1 MKKRRNMHINV
12 YPSEIYFQNNCER
25 CTKHTTCKYESHVED
40 IMHMLKLRGLK
51 ALTTAPKDIPFTF
64 IDDKEM
70 EPTDL
75 DMSCSDYKEKA
86 NYQK

>member
-1 MKKRRNMHINV
+1 
-12 YPSEIYFQNNCER
+12 
-25 CTKHTTCKYESHVED
+25 
-40 IMHMLKLRGLK
+40 MHMLKLRGLK